1 MNMFSKIA
9 LTGLAL
15 SLSSFASAAVSGS
28 TDFRVILPEI
38 LVLYHWDDVVL
49 NLTADSIAKNDSTL
63 TRTGTTELGTTTATI
78 DSPAIDTSAN
88 ADILSS
94 SIRVTLKDAWA
105 VRNLSNT
112 NGVELQ
118 LTNPNPR
125 LISTVDQ
132 TSSLNTSGA
141 ILESAS
147 DKIIGS
153 KTAPTLNILS
163 GWAPVTGDII
173 FDLDLSNANSA
184 GEYNTRG
191 ASGTSGAGA
200 VGSEATDSFVLT
212 LTSAAAP

>member
-49 NLTADSIAKNDSTL
+49 NLTADSFARNDSTL
-63 TRTGTTELGTTTATI
+63 TRTGTADIRDTKVTI
-78 DSPAIDTSAN
+78 DSPPVDT
-88 ADILSS
+88 DTDVRLDP
-94 SIRVTLKDAWA
+94 IRVTLKDAWG
-105 VRNLSNT
+105 VRNLSNS
-112 NGVELQ
+112 NGVQLQ
-118 LTNPNPR
+118 LTNPNPT

-132 TSSLNTSGA
+132 TSSLTTSGA
-141 ILESAS
+141 MLDSAS
-147 DKIIGS
+147 DKVTGGNMS
-153 KTAPTLNILS
+153 STLNILS

-191 ASGTSGAGA
+191 ASGTTGPGNI
-200 VGSEATDSFVLT
+200 GPEATDSFVLT
-212 LTSAAAP
+212 LTGAAAP

>member
-28 TDFRVILPEI
+28 TDFRVILPEV

-49 NLTADSIAKNDSTL
+49 NLTADSIAQNDSTL
-63 TRTGTTELGTTTATI
+63 TRTGTAELGTTTVTATI
-78 DSPAIDTSAN
+78 DSPAINTDAN
-88 ADILSS
+88 MFST

-112 NGVELQ
+112 NGVQLE

-125 LISTVDQ
+125 LISTIDP
-132 TSSLNTSGA
+132 TSSLTTSGA
-141 ILESAS
+141 ILESTS
-147 DKIIGS
+147 DKVTGS
-153 KTAPTLNILS
+153 NTAATLNILS
-163 GWAPVTGDII
+163 GWAPVTGDIV

-191 ASGTSGAGA
+191 ASGTSGAGD
-200 VGSEATDSFVLT
+200 VGSQSTDSFLLT